1 MQAATAEFQ
10 PSAKVGSGPGTF
22 PKLPFARDFAKP
34 ASCALLP
41 LVWRMAKVCYPPTLL
56 MVQCMPCKKLVSAL
70 GWELPLDG
78 FRTKVSFG
86 PSEAK
91 KGAGLNPHLR
101 FSH

>member
-1 MQAATAEFQ
+1 ML
-10 PSAKVGSGPGTF
+10 S
-22 PKLPFARDFAKP
+22 FARDCAKFIN
-34 ASCALLP
+34 CALPP
-41 LVWRMAKVCYPPTLL
+41 LVWRMAKVCYPPNLSIAQL
-56 MVQCMPCKKLVSAL
+56 MLRQTARTAL